1 MSTLFN
7 EEMNAINEFCASKLG
22 RILNF
27 MEIEHKLIHVLHFVT
42 FHKYLISTLSMN
54 ANDLGFK
61 PHNIHHVILSLHK
74 GKTTILVPS

>member
-7 EEMNAINEFCASKLG
+7 EKMNAINEFSASKLG

-27 MEIEHKLIHVLHFVT
+27 MEIEQELIPVLHFVT

-61 PHNIHHVILSLHK
+61 PHNIHYVILSLHK
-74 GKTTILVPS
+74 GKTTILFPS

>member
-1 MSTLFN
+1 MCTLFN
-7 EEMNAINEFCASKLG
+7 EKINAINEFPASKLG

-27 MEIEHKLIHVLHFVT
+27 MEIEQELIPLLHFVT

-61 PHNIHHVILSLHK
+61 PRNIHYVILSLQK
-74 GKTTILVPS
+74 GRTTILFPS

>member
-7 EEMNAINEFCASKLG
+7 EKMNAINEFSASKLG

-27 MEIEHKLIHVLHFVT
+27 MEIEQELIHVLHFVT

-54 ANDLGFK
+54 ANDLRFK
-61 PHNIHHVILSLHK
+61 PHNVHYVILSLQK
-74 GKTTILVPS
+74 EKRLS